1 LLNSNELDLSWQEA
15 VDLQPEDENEERSEI
30 YYFTDYDGNIFSRE
44 FLAEE
49 LIEGNLLRL

>member
-1 LLNSNELDLSWQEA
+1 MHNSNELDLSWQEA

-30 YYFTDYDGNIFSRE
+30 YYFTDYYGNIFSRE

-49 LIEGNLLRL
+49 LIEDNLQRL